1 MSYMKKLHEKA
12 GRVSSGG
19 GRKRKTP
26 AGTMSIDTFPE
37 DMKEMIENLNG
48 KHLMQATK
56 AMSFIARQ
64 QVVQNLRKGSSATV
78 IGESQKS
85 KMTRGDWKAGIQ
97 RAKNGYEYLKGG
109 WAGEV
114 LQKRGANKKTMAYNG
129 GDTKNGRG
137 NRGIISRT
145 VKRKKIGWVSITGP
159 RYGTDAQD
167 DSKAGYNYAHTLE
180 YGASHKA
187 WGNPAGK
194 LQARPFL
201 GPAAAMSRNKQV
213 AKLTKMF
220 KAWGNGQ

>member
-1 MSYMKKLHEKA
+1 MSYMKKLHHKA
-12 GRVSSGG
+12 GRTSRGG
-19 GRKRKTP
+19 GGKKKTP
-26 AGTMSIDTFPE
+26 AGRMSIDTFPQ
-37 DMKEMIENLNG
+37 DMKEVLNDLNG
-48 KHLMQATK
+48 KRLMQATK

-64 QVVQNLRKGSSATV
+64 QTVNNLRKGSSATV

-85 KMTRGDWKAGIQ
+85 KMTRGDWKAGIK
-97 RAKNGYEYLKGG
+97 RSKSGGKYLKGG

-114 LQKRGANKKTMAYNG
+114 LEKRGADKKTMAFNG

-137 NRGIISRT
+137 SRGIISRT
-145 VKRKKIGWVSITGP
+145 VKRKRIGWVSITGP

-180 YGASHKA
+180 YGAAHKA
-187 WGNPAGK
+187 WDNPAGR
-194 LQARPFL
+194 LRPRPFL

-213 AKLTKMF
+213 SKLKKMF